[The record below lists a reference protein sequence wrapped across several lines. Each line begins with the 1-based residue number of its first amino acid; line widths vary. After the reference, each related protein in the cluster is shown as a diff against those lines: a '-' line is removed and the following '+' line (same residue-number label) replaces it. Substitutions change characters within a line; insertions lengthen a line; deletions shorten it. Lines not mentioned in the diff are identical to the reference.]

1 MKASHVAVV
10 LVVLSVTGVVFLTG
24 VPEAPSTKPPRV
36 EARRI
41 DPVAEKAAEAP
52 PFPPLEGQ
60 LWDLPSVDARLR
72 VPKNWSIGSVQG
84 DERLLLN
91 EADLLD
97 GNMNLVLMPNMFA
110 FSLEELLQENLDEL
124 AVNPDLHLED
134 RREIYVMGRKVLRF
148 DYNGTPRN
156 GTEAVRFITVMWTRG
171 KYQVVLCTTVRAA
184 KWGEVAADVDAA
196 LDTLQIR
203 WPIKK

>member
-10 LVVLSVTGVVFLTG
+10 LVVLSVAGVVFLTG
-24 VPEAPSTKPPRV
+24 VPQSPATNTPRV
-36 EARRI
+36 EAARV
-41 DPVAEKAAEAP
+41 DPAASKAAEAP
-52 PFPPLEGQ
+52 PLPPLEGQ
-60 LWDLPSVDARLR
+60 LWDLPSVDARL
-72 VPKNWSIGSVQG
+72 VIPKNWSIGRIQG
-84 DERLLLN
+84 DERLLRN
-91 EADLLD
+91 EADPLD
-97 GNMNLVLMPNMFA
+97 GNMNLVLMPNLFG
-110 FSLEELLQENLDEL
+110 FSLEELLQENIDEL

-156 GTEAVRFITVMWTRG
+156 GTEAVRFIAVMWTRG
-171 KYQVVLCTTVRAA
+171 KYQVVLTTTVRAA

-203 WPIKK
+203 WPVKK